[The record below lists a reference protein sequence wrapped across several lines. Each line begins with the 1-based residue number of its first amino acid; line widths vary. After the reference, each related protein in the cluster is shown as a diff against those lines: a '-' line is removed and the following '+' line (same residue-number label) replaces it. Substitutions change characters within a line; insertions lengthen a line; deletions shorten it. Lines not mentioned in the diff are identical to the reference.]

1 MKKNKV
7 NLVKF
12 HRNAILKNAAKTFKP
27 SIRNE
32 FMRITQIILNEN
44 PTLWLKIFEFETM
57 NLNRKELGEF
67 HSQVHELRKN
77 LKIKGHYPILT
88 TEQEERIY
96 KEFYFSCFIRDEANS
111 KSACLTTLRDVSYR
125 YDFQHFPVEKIQNLH
140 YLRRNIHAEKKIRKH
155 LNNLLKILPKMIVS
169 EINKIDAKKHNVAV

>member
-1 MKKNKV
+1 MIKPRD
-7 NLVKF
+7 NLVDF
-12 HRNAILKNAAKTFKP
+12 HRKAIIKNIVKNFKP

-32 FMRITQIILNEN
+32 FVRITEVLPKDN
-44 PTLWLKIFEFETM
+44 PDFWAKLFDFELM
-57 NLNRKELGEF
+57 NLKRKELAEF
-67 HSQVHELRKN
+67 HSQVNKLRKE
-77 LKIKGHYPILT
+77 LKIKDCYPILT

-111 KSACLTTLRDVSYR
+111 KSTCLTTLRDVSYR
-125 YDFQHFPVEKIQNLH
+125 HDFQHFPIEKIQNLH